1 MEKTR
6 NGSEENLKL
15 GSLIDIVLSWT
26 LEDALN
32 ENLYKD
38 KVHKI
43 PETFKSATDYKNS
56 FIPLLFEETRADLS
70 SSLSG
75 VSQAALCE
83 IKNVE
88 HSKQLKLRKAQN
100 QFIQFHHTIWL
111 KSTTDYE
118 PASGDLI
125 AITYIRPKSLNDL
138 NTLNSPYHIA
148 YLNGGKNR
156 FSDRITVLSSKCM
169 KMDVD
174 TLSRK
179 NNTQKMYVV
188 YIMNMTTNVRIW
200 KALHSKSKGDHLN
213 IIEKVLQPNLNSGE
227 NCKICMSGSNSQ
239 ASFITKDIIRSQ
251 NLNESQQD
259 AVTSCVRMVD
269 CSHANTKL
277 IWGPPGTGKT
287 KTVACLLFSLLKLK
301 SRTLTCAPTNTAI
314 LQVAIR
320 LHSLVTDSLDHDTY
334 GLGDIVLFGNG
345 KRMKVDSYPG
355 LEDIFLDYRVK
366 NLMQCY
372 AEWNHSLVAIIEF
385 LSDPSK
391 QYFLEMSKKD
401 FVMDKN
407 RILASA
413 YHAYKINKGNHGLIM
428 RFENYVQKARTEI
441 TKLYQLDENDKKECM
456 LTIERFVKQRIDK
469 LRMNRVNF
477 FMTVFTSLMQLFE
490 DPREQIFSKM
500 GYKSLD
506 DFATNSIVVSAYSAY
521 KQNIR
526 YDKYDDSL
534 TFEGYVKRAR
544 KDIIE
549 LYQSIMTME
558 QFVKQ
563 RYLELREKLKFL
575 LLTLYIHMPKSFI
588 SVNNIL
594 QALDSLKSLEI
605 SLSQAKFK
613 QAVDDCEEES
623 IPACFGPSSLERK
636 DCLHILS
643 FLSKSISL
651 PDFKVR
657 HQVEKFCLS
666 NASLI
671 LCTVSSSIKLYSEE
685 KSPVKFLVIDEAA
698 MLKECESTIPL
709 QLPGLCHCILIGDER
724 QLPALV
730 KSKIADECEFGR
742 SMFERLVTSGYKR
755 HMLNV
760 QYRMHPSIS
769 LFPCKEFYDGKISDA
784 VIVGKEKYNKHFLEG
799 KMYASYSFINIAKGK
814 EQFGRENSLK
824 NMVEV
829 AVISK
834 ILESLK
840 HEFMRTKKKVSIGI
854 ISPYNAQVFEIQEKV
869 KQYIAVSDTD
879 FSVSVRSVDG
889 FQGGEEDIIII
900 STVRSNE
907 SGKVGFLSNRQ
918 RVNVAITRARYCLWI
933 LGNAATLINSDSV
946 WRNVVL
952 DAKRRDCFHNA
963 AENKKLARAIND
975 VLFEIKLLDGSE
987 SPFKKL
993 SLGGKSEKPTTSSS
1007 SRAPKQRW

>member
-1 MEKTR
+1 MMEKSR
-6 NGSEENLKL
+6 NGS

-26 LEDALN
+26 LEDVLN

-43 PETFKSATDYKNS
+43 PETFKSATDYNNS

-75 VSQAALCE
+75 VSQASLCE
-83 IKNVE
+83 IWKVE
-88 HSKQLKLRKAQN
+88 NSKQLKFHKAQN
-100 QFIQFHHTIWL
+100 QFIQFHHTIRL
-111 KSTTDYE
+111 ESTTESDRDENGGSYE

-125 AITYIRPKSLNDL
+125 AITYIKPKSLNDL

-148 YLNGGKNR
+148 YVNGAKNR
-156 FSDRITVLSSKCM
+156 FSGRITVLSSKCM
-169 KMDVD
+169 KMDVE
-174 TLSRK
+174 SVSMK
-179 NNTQKMYVV
+179 NNTQKMYAV

-200 KALHSKSKGDHLN
+200 KALDSKSKGDHLN
-213 IIEKVLQPNLNSGE
+213 IIEKVLQPGLILNMNVTCIMLVFQSGE
-227 NCKICMSGSNSQ
+227 NCKICMSRSNSK

-259 AVTSCVRMVD
+259 AVTSCASMVD

-320 LHSLVTDSLDHDTY
+320 LHSLVTDSPDHDTY

-345 KRMKVDSYPG
+345 KRMKVDSCPG

-372 AEWNHSLVAIIEF
+372 TEWNHSFEAMIKF

-391 QYFLEMSKKD
+391 QYFLEKSKKD
-401 FVMDKN
+401 FVM
-407 RILASA
+407 L
-413 YHAYKINKGNHGLIM
+413 L
-428 RFENYVQKARTEI
+428 
-441 TKLYQLDENDKKECM
+441 
-456 LTIERFVKQRIDK
+456 
-469 LRMNRVNF
+469 
-477 FMTVFTSLMQLFE
+477 E
-490 DPREQIFSKM
+490 DSRDQIFSKM

-521 KQNIR
+521 KQNIG

-544 KDIIE
+544 KEIME

-563 RYLELREKLKFL
+563 RFGELSEKLKFL
-575 LLTLYIHMPKSFI
+575 IHTLCTHMPKSLI
-588 SVNNIL
+588 SVNNML
-594 QALDSLKSLEI
+594 QALDLLKSMEI

-613 QAVDDCEEES
+613 QTVDDFEEES
-623 IPACFGPSSLERK
+623 IPACFGPSSLERN
-636 DCLHILS
+636 DCLRILS
-643 FLSKSISL
+643 FLSNSISL
-651 PDFKVR
+651 PEFKVR

-666 NASLI
+666 DASLI

-685 KSPVKFLVIDEAA
+685 TSPVKFLVIDEAA
-698 MLKECESTIPL
+698 QLKECESMIPL
-709 QLPGLCHCILIGDER
+709 QLPGLQHCILIGDEK

-730 KSKIADECEFGR
+730 KSKIADNCRFGR
-742 SMFERLVTSGYKR
+742 SMFERLVMLGYKK

-769 LFPCKEFYDGKISDA
+769 LFPCKEFYDEKNLDA
-784 VIVGKEKYNKHFLEG
+784 LAVKDQSYNKSFLEG
-799 KMYASYSFINIAKGK
+799 EMYSSYSFINISKGK
-814 EQFGRENSLK
+814 EKFGHGHSLK

-829 AVISK
+829 AVISEIIK
-834 ILESLK
+834 NLRK
-840 HEFMRTKKKVSIGI
+840 EFMRTKKKVSIGI
-854 ISPYNAQVFEIQEKV
+854 ISPYNAQVYEIQEKV
-869 KQYIAVSDTD
+869 KQDTWDSNSD
-879 FSVSVRSVDG
+879 FSVNVRSVDG
-889 FQGGEEDIIII
+889 FQGREEDIIII
-900 STVRSNE
+900 STVRW
-907 SGKVGFLSNRQ
+907 KW
-918 RVNVAITRARYCLWI
+918 ARYCLWI
-933 LGNAATLINSDSV
+933 LGNASTLANSDSI
-946 WRNVVL
+946 WRKL
-952 DAKRRDCFHNA
+952 IIDAKRRDCYHNA
-963 AENKKLARAIND
+963 DEDKKLARVIDD
-975 VLFEIKLLDGSE
+975 VLFEIELLEESE

-993 SLGGKSEKPTTSSS
+993 SLCEKSETTFLQGNQKLHFFKYSCNM
-1007 SRAPKQRW
+1007 QLII

>member
-391 QYFLEMSKKD
+391 QYFLEM
-401 FVMDKN
+401 
-407 RILASA
+407 
-413 YHAYKINKGNHGLIM
+413 
-428 RFENYVQKARTEI
+428 
-441 TKLYQLDENDKKECM
+441 
-456 LTIERFVKQRIDK
+456 
-469 LRMNRVNF
+469 
-477 FMTVFTSLMQLFE
+477 
-490 DPREQIFSKM
+490 
-500 GYKSLD
+500 
-506 DFATNSIVVSAYSAY
+506 
-521 KQNIR
+521 